1 MNKLLL
7 CTAVV
12 LAGITAGCASRGSAA
27 AQNNANFG
35 EPSPQYRD
43 VTYVEYQ
50 EAPVVYREVPQPEYR
65 EVPATEVR
73 VYQQPST
80 SSSVQTSNDDW
91 KWDGLTLGQ
100 RYQRERQGR

>member
-1 MNKLLL
+1 MNKMLL
-7 CTAVV
+7 CTAVA
-12 LAGITAGCASRGSAA
+12 LAGITAGCASQGPSPSR
-27 AQNNANFG
+27 NNAEFG

-65 EVPATEVR
+65 EVPRTEYR
-73 VYQQPST
+73 VYTQPST
-80 SSSVQTSNDDW
+80 TTTIQSNDDW